1 VSVVFEFRL
10 LLACV
15 VGWLAGFL
23 IGWLAGWSVGRLI
36 GKLVDLLP
44 GWLDWL
50 AGGSHT
56 GI

>member
-1 VSVVFEFRL
+1 VFEFRL